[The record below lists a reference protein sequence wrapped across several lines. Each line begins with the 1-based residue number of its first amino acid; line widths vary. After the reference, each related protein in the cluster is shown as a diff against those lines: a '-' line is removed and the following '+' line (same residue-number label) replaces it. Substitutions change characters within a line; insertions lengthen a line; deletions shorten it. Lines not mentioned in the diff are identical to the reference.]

1 MGATARLP
9 RRCRDTARHEA
20 TSPAPR
26 PRRPA
31 RSRACGNSGQ
41 AVRGDDARHCYR
53 TRLSTLLIAGW
64 PPQLISAESK
74 SACAERP
81 RVVIEAIPASN
92 DVNLPGLATT
102 ETLTRHV
109 NLNYFSEAVS
119 WEGEERLAD
128 VDSWRITGNSD
139 LTGFGK
145 SCRRSVQGRTCRFP
159 TAKVSPEFHL
169 AITLILL
176 RIDNTPTKN
185 PAATKRSQYVR
196 LNPCTSK

>member
-1 MGATARLP
+1 MDAAARLP
-9 RRCRDTARHEA
+9 SGCRDTATHKA

-31 RSRACGNSGQ
+31 RSRACGNSGP
-41 AVRGDDARHCYR
+41 AVRGDGGRHCYR

-64 PPQLISAESK
+64 PRQLISSECK
-74 SACAERP
+74 YACAERP

-128 VDSWRITGNSD
+128 ADSWRFTGNPQVIVLGRISIDKRASSD
-139 LTGFGK
+139 
-145 SCRRSVQGRTCRFP
+145 RSIAGEKP
-159 TAKVSPEFHL
+159 T
-169 AITLILL
+169 
-176 RIDNTPTKN
+176 
-185 PAATKRSQYVR
+185 
-196 LNPCTSK
+196 

>member
-31 RSRACGNSGQ
+31 RSRACANSGQ

-64 PPQLISAESK
+64 PRQLISSECK
-74 SACAERP
+74 YACAERP
-81 RVVIEAIPASN
+81 RVVIN

-102 ETLTRHV
+102 ETLTCHV

-128 VDSWRITGNSD
+128 ADSWRITSKPEVTQPDEKNA
-139 LTGFGK
+139 T
-145 SCRRSVQGRTCRFP
+145 VGRKADRLSAQKATSSKVGS
-159 TAKVSPEFHL
+159 AKKCV
-169 AITLILL
+169 
-176 RIDNTPTKN
+176 
-185 PAATKRSQYVR
+185 KRTR
-196 LNPCTSK
+196 

>member
-26 PRRPA
+26 PRRPP

-64 PPQLISAESK
+64 PRQLISSECK
-74 SACAERP
+74 YPCAERP

-109 NLNYFSEAVS
+109 NLNYFSQAVS

-128 VDSWRITGNSD
+128 ADSWRITGNPQVIVLGRISID
-139 LTGFGK
+139 K
-145 SCRRSVQGRTCRFP
+145 RACRQSIPDCRQFRSRRRRRRNKKEDVQYT
-159 TAKVSPEFHL
+159 
-169 AITLILL
+169 
-176 RIDNTPTKN
+176 DD
-185 PAATKRSQYVR
+185 
-196 LNPCTSK
+196 

>member
-53 TRLSTLLIAGW
+53 TRLSMLLIAGW
-64 PPQLISAESK
+64 PRQLISSECK
-74 SACAERP
+74 YACAERP

-128 VDSWRITGNSD
+128 ADSWRITGNPQVIVLGRISIDKRPTLPRYSFTWTKGRLFVEVNLDVD
-139 LTGFGK
+139 LCIVMPLSRQIF
-145 SCRRSVQGRTCRFP
+145 
-159 TAKVSPEFHL
+159 
-169 AITLILL
+169 
-176 RIDNTPTKN
+176 
-185 PAATKRSQYVR
+185 
-196 LNPCTSK
+196 

>member
-9 RRCRDTARHEA
+9 RRCRDTARHEP

-64 PPQLISAESK
+64 PRQLISSECK
-74 SACAERP
+74 YACAERP

-92 DVNLPGLATT
+92 DVNLPRLPTP
-102 ETLTRHV
+102 ETLTHH
-109 NLNYFSEAVS
+109 LNF
-119 WEGEERLAD
+119 
-128 VDSWRITGNSD
+128 DSYS
-139 LTGFGK
+139 
-145 SCRRSVQGRTCRFP
+145 
-159 TAKVSPEFHL
+159 
-169 AITLILL
+169 
-176 RIDNTPTKN
+176 NT
-185 PAATKRSQYVR
+185 V
-196 LNPCTSK
+196 